1 MSTLPKCLT
10 IIRNLHRNRIEFEAN
25 QLSVRLLG
33 WAVQDAVSSS
43 CQLSPPAV
51 QTNEDD
57 ESHRWAISQIRL
69 GLTVYST
76 VHLLAF
82 PRKMRCREKKTGG
95 LRGGGS
101 PPLRKKSIYEF
112 YRQTL
117 ICKIIKITKW
127 SSQGQF
133 STTCLSLLC
142 STCVFV
148 WEWNLLEI
156 HRIHVRNQ
164 RKLAVQ

>member
-43 CQLSPPAV
+43 CQLSLPAV

-57 ESHRWAISQIRL
+57 ESHRWAISQICL

-82 PRKMRCREKKTGG
+82 PRKMRCRKKNRG
-95 LRGGGS
+95 LMGVVA
-101 PPLRKKSIYEF
+101 PPLRKNGFMSFTDK
-112 YRQTL
+112 QL

-164 RKLAVQ
+164 RKLAIQ

>member
-1 MSTLPKCLT
+1 MSVLCKNPVVYVPLEMSTLPKCLT

-82 PRKMRCREKKTGG
+82 PRKMRCRKKKKQGG

-101 PPLRKKSIYEF
+101 PPFKKKIDLWVL
-112 YRQTL
+112 QTNVDL
-117 ICKIIKITKW
+117 QNNKNHKVVLTR
-127 SSQGQF
+127 
-133 STTCLSLLC
+133 T
-142 STCVFV
+142 V
-148 WEWNLLEI
+148 
-156 HRIHVRNQ
+156 
-164 RKLAVQ
+164 